1 MTISRVS
8 NPRTVLP
15 PETQRVPEVQG
26 QGVTQARPEAEPVQ
40 EVAKTQAAEP
50 LKDSYEEDPVSAA
63 EWSARAAASGV
74 QPREPAVVG
83 VSEMEAAPSITGAKG
98 WTQPTP
104 VIPQT
109 DPTNCGP
116 ATAAMLVR
124 AAGGGQG
131 QTDAELVKGLESK
144 YANSQGTT
152 PDQMGDMLAGQGFEV
167 TRGASNFDRD
177 ALNTALAQGKK
188 AVALVDSNLIQS
200 GAEGGKAGGSAHW
213 VEIDGKDAQGNY
225 RINDSASGKSYS
237 AGLQQLTDAM
247 NTGWDSFNGGGMLI
261 VQPKGG
267 DTAALTH
274 ENENHS
280 GTLGKT
286 PGIGSKASAAGTR
299 ESGS

>member
-8 NPRTVLP
+8 NPRTVIP
-15 PETQRVPEVQG
+15 PEAQRVSEA
-26 QGVTQARPEAEPVQ
+26 QARPAPEPVQ
-40 EVAKTQAAEP
+40 EVAKEQAAEH
-50 LKDSYEEDPVSAA
+50 LKDTYDENPVAAA
-63 EWSARAAASGV
+63 EWAARAANGV
-74 QPREPAVVG
+74 QQQPAVVG
-83 VSEMEAAPSITGAKG
+83 VSEMEAAPSIPGAKG

-124 AAGGGQG
+124 AAGGGEG
-131 QTDAELVKGLESK
+131 QTDAQLVKGLESK
-144 YANSQGTT
+144 YASSQGTT

-177 ALNTALAQGKK
+177 ALNTALDQGKK
-188 AVALVDSNLIQS
+188 AVALVDSNRIQS
-200 GAEGGKAGGSAHW
+200 GAAGDKAGGSAHW
-213 VEIDGKDAQGNY
+213 VEIDGKDAQGQY

-237 AGLQQLTDAM
+237 VGLEQLTKAM

-267 DTAALTH
+267 DTASLTH
-274 ENENHS
+274 ENQNHS

-286 PGIGSKASAAGTR
+286 PGIGSKSSAAGTR